1 MVYHIWYCGSHPRR
15 PRGSYFVP
23 PQLTASW
30 VSEDVWF
37 IAILQ
42 KCGIPEGAGVEGLMA
57 SFELKFPLLSLDLH
71 DNIYLV
77 FFFLK
82 IRITN
87 SFTLSPYRPL
97 VSCLNHLYTA
107 SYTVSSRLTRRFSL
121 LITSIRCSADI
132 ARKSG
137 SLSKLLKFQSTK
149 RSILA
154 LKFLCFN
161 LCARL

>member
-42 KCGIPEGAGVEGLMA
+42 KYGIPEGAGVEGLMA

-77 FFFLK
+77 FFFFK

-87 SFTLSPYRPL
+87 YTLPL
-97 VSCLNHLYTA
+97 PSTSVLSKPPVHCLVH
-107 SYTVSSRLTRRFSL
+107 SL
-121 LITSIRCSADI
+121 LAFDSQIFASDHFN
-132 ARKSG
+132 KVFSG
-137 SLSKLLKFQSTK
+137 HRQKVRLFKQTLEIPVHETIDFSFEISLL
-149 RSILA
+149 
-154 LKFLCFN
+154 
-161 LCARL
+161 

>member
-1 MVYHIWYCGSHPRR
+1 MFVGSSNIYEFPQINSLQWYIISGIVVHILGDPG
-15 PRGSYFVP
+15 GSYFVP

-77 FFFLK
+77 FFFK
-82 IRITN
+82 KNTYN
-87 SFTLSPYRPL
+87 QQFYTLPL
-97 VSCLNHLYTA
+97 PSTCVLSKPPVHCLVH
-107 SYTVSSRLTRRFSL
+107 SL
-121 LITSIRCSADI
+121 LAFDS
-132 ARKSG
+132 
-137 SLSKLLKFQSTK
+137 
-149 RSILA
+149 
-154 LKFLCFN
+154 
-161 LCARL
+161 